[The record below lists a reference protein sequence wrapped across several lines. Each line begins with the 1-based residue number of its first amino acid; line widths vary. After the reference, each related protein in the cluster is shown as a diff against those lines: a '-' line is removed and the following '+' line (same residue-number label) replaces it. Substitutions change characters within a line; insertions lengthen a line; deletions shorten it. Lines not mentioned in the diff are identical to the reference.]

1 MAHPGGRPRKFNSV
15 AEMEEAIEEYFFKC
29 DARTTPTPI
38 KDIGVIDVPN
48 PEPYTIQGLAVHIG
62 LTTEGMLEYEKRPEF
77 SSTVKE
83 AKARVEANK
92 VVNMLDGKGFG
103 AGYIFD
109 LKHNHGW
116 KDKQEVEHS
125 GGVGVTISEQ
135 GRAFVDRIAKRLGIE
150 TTAETPEETSS

>member
-15 AEMEEAIEEYFFKC
+15 AEMEEAIEDYFAKC
-29 DARTTPTPI
+29 DARKTKMAV
-38 KDIGVIDVPN
+38 KDIGFIDVPN
-48 PEPYTIQGLAVHIG
+48 PEPYTIQGLAVHLG
-62 LTTEGMLEYEKRPEF
+62 LTTEGLQVYETREEF
-77 SSTVKE
+77 FGTIKE

-116 KDKQEVEHS
+116 KDKQEIEH
-125 GGVGVTISEQ
+125 Q
-135 GRAFVDRIAKRLGIE
+135 GTMSVRFD
-150 TTAETPEETSS
+150 AEDKDL